1 VLTQGLVWLRRSTMG
16 LDMRR
21 ATTIKAPA
29 KINLSLQ
36 VLGERPDGYHEIA
49 SVMAAVDLCDEL
61 RVADRPDGGVEF
73 VCDDPRI
80 PLNGRNLV
88 CRAAD
93 LLGQL
98 PTIQPAI
105 RIELDKCI
113 PAGAGL
119 GGGSSDA
126 AAALLVLVERWGLK
140 LADGE
145 LVRLAGQLGSDVPF
159 FLTCG
164 TAVVTGRGE
173 QVNLLNW
180 RPPGWVLL
188 IMPELEIRTA
198 EVYAAWQG
206 RDSRA
211 GASGPWWQKP
221 PTSVGELDRCCF
233 NDLQP
238 AAERVEPTLKQIR
251 RELTDMGLGTVH
263 LSGSGSAMFVLVEDV
278 EQAHRW
284 AEQVRQRLKVATYV
298 GRYFGTR

>member
-1 VLTQGLVWLRRSTMG
+1 MRRSTMG

-61 RVADRPDGGVEF
+61 RVADRPEVGVEL

-80 PLNGRNLV
+80 PLNGGNLV

-93 LLGQL
+93 LLGRL
-98 PTIQPAI
+98 PTVQPAI
-105 RIELDKCI
+105 RIELDKSI
-113 PAGAGL
+113 PVGAGL

-126 AAALLVLVERWGLK
+126 AAALLVLVERWGLE

-164 TAVVTGRGE
+164 AAVVTGRGE

-188 IMPELEIRTA
+188 IMPDLEISTA

-211 GASGPWWQKP
+211 GAAGWWWQKP
-221 PTSVGELDRCCF
+221 PAAVDELDGCCF
-233 NDLQP
+233 NDLLA
-238 AAERVEPTLKQIR
+238 AAERVEPALKRIG
-251 RELTDMGLGTVH
+251 RELREMGLGTVH

-278 EQAHRW
+278 EQARGW
-284 AEQVRQRLKVATYV
+284 AEKVRQRLKVATYV

>member
-1 VLTQGLVWLRRSTMG
+1 MRRSTMG

-61 RVADRPDGGVEF
+61 RVADRPEVGVEL

-93 LLGQL
+93 LLGRL
-98 PTIQPAI
+98 PTVQPAI
-105 RIELDKCI
+105 RIELDKSI
-113 PAGAGL
+113 PVGAGL

-126 AAALLVLVERWGLK
+126 AAALLVLVERWGLE

-164 TAVVTGRGE
+164 AAVVTGRGE

-188 IMPELEIRTA
+188 IMPELEISTA

-211 GASGPWWQKP
+211 GAAGWWWQKP
-221 PTSVGELDRCCF
+221 PASVGELDGCCF
-233 NDLQP
+233 NDLLA
-238 AAERVEPTLKQIR
+238 AAERVEPALKRIG

-278 EQAHRW
+278 EQARGW
-284 AEQVRQRLKVATYV
+284 AEKVRQRLKVATYV

>member
-1 VLTQGLVWLRRSTMG
+1 LRRSTMG

-61 RVADRPDGGVEF
+61 RIADRREGGVEL

-93 LLGQL
+93 LLGRL
-98 PTIQPAI
+98 PTVQPAI
-105 RIELDKCI
+105 RIELDKSI
-113 PAGAGL
+113 PVGAGL

-126 AAALLVLVERWGLK
+126 AATLLVLVERWGLE

-159 FLTCG
+159 FLSCG
-164 TAVVTGRGE
+164 AAVVTGRGE
-173 QVNLLNW
+173 QVNLLSW

-188 IMPELEIRTA
+188 IMPELEISTA

-211 GASGPWWQKP
+211 GAAGWWWQKP
-221 PTSVGELDRCCF
+221 PASVGELDGCCF
-233 NDLQP
+233 NDLLA
-238 AAERVEPTLKQIR
+238 AAERVEPTLKRIG
-251 RELTDMGLGTVH
+251 RELREMGLGTVH

-278 EQAHRW
+278 EQARGW
-284 AEQVRQRLKVATYV
+284 AEKVRQRLQVATYV

>member
-1 VLTQGLVWLRRSTMG
+1 MRRSTMG

-61 RVADRPDGGVEF
+61 RVSDRREGGVEL

-93 LLGQL
+93 LLGRL
-98 PTIQPAI
+98 PTVQPAI
-105 RIELDKCI
+105 RIELDKSI
-113 PAGAGL
+113 PVGAGL

-126 AAALLVLVERWGLK
+126 AAALLVLVERWGLE

-164 TAVVTGRGE
+164 AAVVTGRGE

-188 IMPELEIRTA
+188 IMPELEISTA

-211 GASGPWWQKP
+211 GAAGWWWQKP
-221 PTSVGELDRCCF
+221 PAAVDELDGCCF
-233 NDLQP
+233 NDLLA
-238 AAERVEPTLKQIR
+238 AAERVEPALKRIG

-278 EQAHRW
+278 EQARGW
-284 AEQVRQRLKVATYV
+284 AEKVRQRLKVATYV

>member
-1 VLTQGLVWLRRSTMG
+1 MRRSTMG

-61 RVADRPDGGVEF
+61 RVADRPEGGVEL

-93 LLGQL
+93 LLGRL
-98 PTIQPAI
+98 PTVQPAI
-105 RIELDKCI
+105 RIELDKSI
-113 PAGAGL
+113 PVGAGL

-126 AAALLVLVERWGLK
+126 AAALLVLVERWGLE

-145 LVRLAGQLGSDVPF
+145 LVQLAGQLGSDVPF
-159 FLTCG
+159 FLACG
-164 TAVVTGRGE
+164 AAVVTGRGE

-211 GASGPWWQKP
+211 GAAGSWWQKP
-221 PTSVGELDRCCF
+221 PASVGELDGCCF
-233 NDLQP
+233 NDLLA
-238 AAERVEPTLKQIR
+238 AAERVEPTLKRIR
-251 RELTDMGLGTVH
+251 RELAEMGLGTVH
-263 LSGSGSAMFVLVEDV
+263 LSGSGSAMFVLVDDV
-278 EQAHRW
+278 EQARGW
-284 AEQVRQRLKVATYV
+284 AEKVRQRLKVATYV
-298 GRYFGTR
+298 GRYFGTRRGL